1 MTQPDYEILDVWATG
16 AIVRADGAQAEFLV
30 RGDRECET
38 GAVLLEAETIAVRI
52 VDRREW
58 DAAHPGVEPT
68 DAVLRDLF
76 ADGDLA
82 EDVADAAD
90 AEAADGYSPPD
101 DEPEDYEWC
110 LP

>member
-1 MTQPDYEILDVWATG
+1 MSGQPGRSCEPTARRLSSWCAATET
-16 AIVRADGAQAEFLV
+16 A
-30 RGDRECET
+30 T

-101 DEPEDYEWC
+101 DDPEDYEWC